1 MAKRTNQTSHGA
13 NTPTHSRGRNIPDG
27 NQSAPKPDRRAR
39 QTRLIQMISQL
50 CCLIREKEHPLQS
63 SADGCCCLWV
73 FGAPDSTRS
82 ASGQMWSALEVL
94 FSCFAVSSPASSL
107 AWPPALLQGAERL
120 EGGDTEAS
128 DSPVP
133 AQSQTEEVTRQSR
146 WPTQPEEFLQGALL
160 LHQRVKEHTASF
172 SPPSAPPTSCL
183 LPLSDPASVSVLK
196 FQKIKT
202 TNRKYE
208 HMEFMVSLCF
218 TPLFSVSFLI
228 FLTHSFPF

>member
-1 MAKRTNQTSHGA
+1 
-13 NTPTHSRGRNIPDG
+13 
-27 NQSAPKPDRRAR
+27 
-39 QTRLIQMISQL
+39 
-50 CCLIREKEHPLQS
+50 
-63 SADGCCCLWV
+63 
-73 FGAPDSTRS
+73 
-82 ASGQMWSALEVL
+82 MWSAPEVL

-208 HMEFMVSLCF
+208 HMEFMVSLYF